1 MYPPQEVP
9 ADTDKMLITG
19 NLLMA
24 HRRLSPECCYPLAS
38 ANNDPLK
45 SNLTA
50 EERES
55 KKDNSALFYFVL
67 SFTVL

>member
-24 HRRLSPECCYPLAS
+24 HGHISPECCYPLAL
-38 ANNDPLK
+38 ARQDNDPLK
-45 SNLTA
+45 SHLTA
-50 EERES
+50 ERVR
-55 KKDNSALFYFVL
+55 KITLLCFTL